1 MARPPRRAGRIADG
15 INPIAFSGEVV
26 PALATT
32 FREAAEEAGR
42 DPAGLRVVVRA
53 NVPLTREPLG
63 SDRPF
68 LGGSPGQVAEDMA
81 RLEPAGVDQV
91 MISNMAPH
99 DLEVEVGL
107 MEELKA
113 AAATV

>member
-1 MARPPRRAGRIADG
+1 M
-15 INPIAFSGEVV
+15 
-26 PALATT
+26 
-32 FREAAEEAGR
+32 
-42 DPAGLRVVVRA
+42 VVRA

-99 DLEVEVGL
+99 DLDIEVGL
-107 MEELKA
+107 MEELRA
-113 AAATV
+113 AAAAA